1 MRSLAACTAT
11 TGDFRGWSAVCLDN
25 GLIRLVAVPDIGG
38 RIMAYDLGPYPFVY
52 VDRNLAGRLFTLDE
66 NLGDG
71 SMTAWKNYG
80 GDKTWPAP
88 QGWETDEQWH
98 GPPDPVLDAGRYSL
112 GSVQSDDDTA
122 IIEMTSPPDDRTGV
136 QITRQATISRGSSR
150 VMLRLTF
157 ENVIER
163 PIRWS
168 IWDVMQLQAERRLPD
183 GSLAHEPGCVVTV
196 PVKAES
202 RYPRRFNVLFG
213 DEDNP
218 QWQVDEERGLFV
230 GRYMWEIGK
239 VGVDSPAGWLAFANT
254 SSGYAFAERFDVVD
268 SAEYPDDGATVEC
281 WTIGRGQ
288 VEGLNYEDSD
298 IYLMEA
304 EVLSPVYDIGPGE
317 QCSFTIMWGACRCPG
332 DLIVDVTEAGC
343 SGQRLRAEEQGDF
356 VHLTGQFGTFDIGDL
371 VLAWV
376 DEGGRDLA
384 EMGLGPTTPLAA
396 VIVDRVESLP
406 PGACR
411 AELRVVGAMT
421 GESQTLATVEV

>member
-1 MRSLAACTAT
+1 MRSLRACRAR
-11 TGDFRGWSAVCLDN
+11 TGDFRGWAGAYLDN

-52 VDRNLAGRLFTLDE
+52 VDRDLAGELFTPEE

-98 GPPDPVLDAGRYSL
+98 GPPDPVLDTGRYSL
-112 GSVQSDDDTA
+112 GAVQSDGETA
-122 IIEMTSPPDDRTGV
+122 TIAMTSPPDDRTGV
-136 QITRQATISRGSSR
+136 QITREATISRGSSR
-150 VMLRLTF
+150 VTLRLTF

-168 IWDVMQLQAERRLPD
+168 IWDVIQLQAERRLPD
-183 GSLAHEPGCVVTV
+183 GSLAYEPGCVVTA
-196 PVKAES
+196 PVNRES

-230 GRYMWEIGK
+230 GRYVWEIGK
-239 VGVDSPAGWLAFANT
+239 VGIDSPAGWLAFANT
-254 SSGYAFAERFDVVD
+254 ASGYAFAERFDVLG

-304 EVLSPVYDIGPGE
+304 EVLSPLYDMGPGE
-317 QCSFTIMWGACRCPG
+317 QRSFTITWGACRCPG
-332 DLIVDVTEAGC
+332 DLIVDVTDAGC
-343 SGQRLRAEEQGDF
+343 SGQRLSAEEQGDF

-376 DEGGRDLA
+376 DEGGRDVA
-384 EMGLGPTTPLAA
+384 EVDLGPTTPMAA
-396 VIVDRVESLP
+396 VVVDRVERRP

-411 AELRVVGAMT
+411 AELRVVGAVT
-421 GESQTLATVEV
+421 GKSETLAAVAV